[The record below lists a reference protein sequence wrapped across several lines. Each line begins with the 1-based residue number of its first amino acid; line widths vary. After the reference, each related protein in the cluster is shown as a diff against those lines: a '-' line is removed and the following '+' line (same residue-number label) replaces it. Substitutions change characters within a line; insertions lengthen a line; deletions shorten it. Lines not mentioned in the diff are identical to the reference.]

1 MPALSEKGSPVT
13 GEAASATGEGRSPD
27 PVTEEEHPTFDTSV
41 AHQAR
46 VYDYWLGGKDNYA
59 ADRKAGDA
67 VYEAYPGIVAAVRAQ
82 REFLGRA
89 VRYLV
94 AEAGIRQF
102 LDIGTGIPTPPNVH
116 EVAQSLARE
125 CRVAYVDNDPVVLSH
140 ARALL
145 SSDPAGATDYI
156 DADFHD
162 TGMILREAAR
172 TLDFSRPMAVMLL
185 GILQVIPD
193 SDDPW
198 GVVDRL
204 VAATVP
210 GSYLAVAHPAADVA
224 TGQVTRAER
233 RYNELAAAPVV
244 LRTHAEVSRFFAGL
258 ELLEPG
264 VVQVHQWRPDPAGP
278 VSSDDLAIYGGLG
291 RKP

>member
-1 MPALSEKGSPVT
+1 MADGPDDLL
-13 GEAASATGEGRSPD
+13 GEN
-27 PVTEEEHPTFDTSV
+27 PTFNTSV
-41 AHQAR
+41 AHQSR

-67 VYEAYPGIVAAVRAQ
+67 VSEVYPGIVAAVRAQ
-82 REFLGRA
+82 RAFLGRA

-102 LDIGTGIPTPPNVH
+102 LDIGTGIPTSPNVH

-125 CRVAYVDNDPVVLSH
+125 CRVVYVDNDPIVLTH

-145 SSDPAGATDYI
+145 TSGPHGATDYI

-172 TLDFSRPMAVMLL
+172 TLDFSHPMAVILL

-198 GVVDRL
+198 GIVDRL
-204 VAATVP
+204 LTATVP

-224 TGQVTRAER
+224 AGQVTQAER
-233 RYNELAAAPVV
+233 RYNELAAAPVA

-264 VVQVHQWRPDPAGP
+264 VVQVHQWRPGPAGP
-278 VSSDDLAIYGGLG
+278 VSSHDLAIYGGVG